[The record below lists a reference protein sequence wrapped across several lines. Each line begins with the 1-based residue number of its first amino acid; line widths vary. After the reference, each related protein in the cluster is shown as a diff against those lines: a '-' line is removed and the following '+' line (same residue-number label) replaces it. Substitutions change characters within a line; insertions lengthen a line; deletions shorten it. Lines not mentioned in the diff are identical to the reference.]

1 MSAHIWKW
9 YIILYIYICMHNKW
23 HIHGYII
30 NRLTD
35 SSYKTQRHFQLLMF
49 LSLGRNV
56 IFHNNEVIVYF
67 FLAIL
72 SQELDILVY
81 LFYYHEIIP
90 PGVLK
95 AQAKQCFLIPRRH
108 VLSHGNT
115 HCSVSFLLDTGKQ
128 PIPYPWYNFVLPLV
142 PHLYFPSGK
151 IFYRALEYRIKRKKK

>member
-1 MSAHIWKW
+1 
-9 YIILYIYICMHNKW
+9 
-23 HIHGYII
+23 
-30 NRLTD
+30 
-35 SSYKTQRHFQLLMF
+35 MF

-128 PIPYPWYNFVLPLV
+128 PIPYPWYSFVLPLV

-151 IFYRALEYRIKRKKK
+151 IFYRALEYRIKRKKNIIKYCGVLLPLRF